1 MAESNQEQT
10 AQRFQGFDTEN
21 QTAGEPARFGYDC
34 ELPPDVLQTQPNP
47 HERWALT
54 DSQKTILTL
63 TVAPIGWTITGVL
76 AYFVSP
82 TPSDYATTLLIQMCG
97 IAIGWLLAFLASP
110 RDEDEKAAFSLLT
123 KTLSAFISG
132 YLLSKVEPVIRAV
145 LNSDLPKSPLSAAR
159 LLIFVTALALAFMN
173 GYSYRLYYHFRPM
186 EAARRKAQEL
196 QTSGDD
202 LDNRS

>member
-1 MAESNQEQT
+1 MNL
-10 AQRFQGFDTEN
+10 FKYFH
-21 QTAGEPARFGYDC
+21 
-34 ELPPDVLQTQPNP
+34 LPQAPSEKATRANDIPKKEMPLQTQPNP
-47 HERWALT
+47 HEWWALT

-145 LNSDLPKSPLSAAR
+145 LNSDLPKSPALATR